1 MLDWIAD
8 TVARLIVGALFPLKE
23 FLLEGGSR
31 YFWVYCV
38 TGLVIAAYGYRRH
51 GEAKE
56 FEAALKDKNVW
67 ASQSALNDY
76 AIIVIAPM
84 LRLTI
89 FSWTV
94 LNWKTVS
101 AFTVSALTSFG
112 VAGAVTDSTAIGLGA
127 VLTLVLFIADDF
139 GRWFIHTI
147 YHRIPELWEFHKV
160 HHSAEVLNFAT
171 SERHHPVEL
180 ITSSAVLALV
190 HGLIN
195 GLFIWRFGDKLT
207 VTTLAGANIF
217 LFAFNLAGGVLRHS
231 PFWISFGPR
240 VERWVISPAMH
251 QIHHSD
257 KVQHFDRN
265 MGSSLAIWDRL
276 FGSLHIPQGREVE
289 NYGIGP
295 ETKDFRSLAVIY
307 FRPFTTAYALL
318 QRRFMRAA
326 PREQTRA
333 QSASA

>member
-8 TVARLIVGALFPLKE
+8 TVARLIAGAFFPLKE
-23 FLLEGGSR
+23 FLLDGGSR
-31 YFWVYCV
+31 YFWLYCV

-51 GEAKE
+51 GTARE
-56 FEAALKDKNVW
+56 FETALKDKNVW

-101 AFTVSALTSFG
+101 AFTVKTLTSFG
-112 VAGAVTDSTAIGLGA
+112 VAGTVTDGTAVGLGV

-139 GRWFIHTI
+139 ARWFMHTI

-171 SERHHPVEL
+171 AERHHPVEL
-180 ITSSAVLALV
+180 MTSGAVIALV

-195 GLFIWRFGDKLT
+195 GLFIWAFGDKLT
-207 VTTLAGANIF
+207 V
-217 LFAFNLAGGVLRHS
+217 
-231 PFWISFGPR
+231 P
-240 VERWVISPAMH
+240 
-251 QIHHSD
+251 
-257 KVQHFDRN
+257 
-265 MGSSLAIWDRL
+265 
-276 FGSLHIPQGREVE
+276 
-289 NYGIGP
+289 
-295 ETKDFRSLAVIY
+295 
-307 FRPFTTAYALL
+307 
-318 QRRFMRAA
+318 
-326 PREQTRA
+326 
-333 QSASA
+333 